1 MLRAIIFDC
10 DGVIVDSEPYHMKAF
25 QQVLAEE
32 GIALTRTEYF
42 ERYLAMDDKGCFET
56 ALAAQG
62 RPVNNAILKNLILRK
77 MALYRTLSQQEL
89 FLYPGVVEFV
99 KKAQGAYRLAIA
111 SGAFRGEIKFA
122 LDQGGLRAAF
132 PIIVSTQ
139 DVRHGKP
146 HPEAFLTA
154 LAKLNQLRPIPNPL
168 MTPSECV
175 VIEDSLHG
183 AEAAR
188 AAGMKCLAV
197 TNSYSR
203 EALNGKADQIVA
215 SLAEV
220 EPKDLEALGDP
231 VRGGS

>member
-1 MLRAIIFDC
+1 MLKAIIFDC
-10 DGVIVDSEPYHMKAF
+10 DGVIVDSEPSHLKAL

-62 RPVNNAILKNLILRK
+62 RPVTDAILKTLILRK

-89 FLYPGVVEFV
+89 VLYPGVAEFV

-132 PIIVSTQ
+132 PVLVSAQ

-154 LAKLNQLRPIPNPL
+154 LAKLNQLIPIPTPL
-168 MTPSECV
+168 LTPSECV

-183 AEAAR
+183 TDAAR

-203 EALNGKADQIVA
+203 DTLNGRADRIVA

-220 EPKDLEALGDP
+220 EPKDLEAL
-231 VRGGS
+231 

>member
-10 DGVIVDSEPYHMKAF
+10 DGVLVDSEPYHMKAF

-99 KKAQGAYRLAIA
+99 KKAQGGRIGSRLR
-111 SGAFRGEIKFA
+111 RGPFGGRLNSPSIKGVCA
-122 LDQGGLRAAF
+122 PPF
-132 PIIVSTQ
+132 PFS
-139 DVRHGKP
+139 
-146 HPEAFLTA
+146 
-154 LAKLNQLRPIPNPL
+154 
-168 MTPSECV
+168 S
-175 VIEDSLHG
+175 
-183 AEAAR
+183 AR
-188 AAGMKCLAV
+188 RM
-197 TNSYSR
+197 
-203 EALNGKADQIVA
+203 
-215 SLAEV
+215 
-220 EPKDLEALGDP
+220 
-231 VRGGS
+231 

>member
-1 MLRAIIFDC
+1 MLKAIIFDC
-10 DGVIVDSEPYHMKAF
+10 DGVIVDSEPYHMKAL
-25 QQVLAEE
+25 QQVLSEE

-56 ALAAQG
+56 VLAAQG
-62 RPVNNAILKNLILRK
+62 RPVNNAVLKNLVLRK
-77 MALYRTLSQQEL
+77 MALYRTLAQREL
-89 FLYPGVVEFV
+89 VLFPGVVEFV
-99 KKAQGAYRLAIA
+99 KKAHGAYRLAIA

-132 PIIVSTQ
+132 SIIVSTQ

-146 HPEAFLTA
+146 HPEAFLTE

-168 MTPSECV
+168 LTPSECV
-175 VIEDSLHG
+175 VIEDSLQG